1 VGRLTEYLNTDINHN
16 RTIDMNGL
24 RYFKAVVFVACFS
37 AIAPATLTAQDP
49 AASETAKL
57 VAVLNSADA
66 SIFDKAKAC
75 QRLALVGDESA
86 VPALAGLLT
95 DEKLSAYARE
105 ALEGIPA
112 AACDAA
118 LREALTRLEGERLIG
133 VLGSIGAR
141 RDVEAID
148 AVGEMLSSDDAATAA
163 AAARALGHIG
173 TPATADI
180 LLKTLSDAT
189 PESGPAL
196 GKACLI
202 CALKLTK
209 QNETDKAVALC
220 DALRNAQVPQHVK
233 LAATRNAIA
242 ALGEDGLSRL
252 AELLASEDESQFRI
266 ALHVAR
272 QLGDDVD
279 ASSVLVAGLKGQSTA
294 RQALTLIALGDLGD
308 AASLP
313 TVLEVATG
321 GEGEAR
327 IEAILALAQLGDAT
341 AVPVLLAAAT
351 QSDDRIAGAA
361 KSTLAVLDAGDI
373 NAAIVEMLVSTDTAT
388 CQMAIDM
395 TAQRRIASAAPALL
409 KLTQGNN
416 ATLRTSAIKALGSTA
431 RLEDLTDF
439 IALAI
444 ASQQSDDAATVA
456 AALKSACV
464 RMPQEACARKLAAA
478 MPSASTATRIFLLDQ
493 LASVGGP
500 TALKMVVSA
509 AKSNDDA
516 AQDAGTR
523 LLGKWLTADAAPA
536 MLDLA
541 KTLPEGKYQI
551 RALRGYVRIA
561 RQLNMTPE
569 ERITVCRNTLAIAER
584 SDDRALVFEVIRRYP
599 TGDGLTLAA
608 SLLDEADLKQ
618 QACATIVEIAD
629 RVAMSAPE
637 ATEKA
642 LTQVL
647 ETATDAA
654 VNASAEKS
662 LVIAREGVRLKKEE
676 AQFTSVFDGKT
687 LNGWTQPGKVYRVEE
702 GAIVGGSLEK
712 AIGGGNDY
720 IALDGEHGDFELR
733 LEARIKGPGSPN
745 GGIYLR
751 SSRTAGVGYQADL
764 GSAYYGCLYDEVRR
778 NRMLAY
784 ANPKQ
789 EIETG
794 QWIGYRIR
802 CEGPRIRIWINGTQ
816 TVDYTEKEPG
826 IATTGAIGFQSHANH
841 ASETWYR
848 NIRVRRLDEN
858 KLEVKSVV
866 EPKPQPTPT
875 PDEGEFTSLFDGKTF
890 AGWQGDMEFWRIENG
905 AITGGTLTEK
915 VACNQY
921 LQTTKEYGDFELRLE
936 FKLVGVEATNGG
948 VDIRAAQMPNS
959 HEMIGYQADLG
970 NGWWGCLYEHG
981 RGRNL
986 LAGPEEDQR
995 AKPVRLNEWNDYRI
1009 RCEGNRVQFWIN
1021 EIRTV
1026 DYTEQDP
1033 DIPRKGIIALQVHDN
1048 LAMEAWYRNLRI
1060 KEL

>member
-1 VGRLTEYLNTDINHN
+1 
-16 RTIDMNGL
+16 MNLL
-24 RYFKAVVFVACFS
+24 RYFKAIIVVACLLAIVPTTLS
-37 AIAPATLTAQDP
+37 AQEAAT
-49 AASETAKL
+49 SETAKL
-57 VAVLNSADA
+57 VAVLNSAD
-66 SIFDKAKAC
+66 SPIFDKAKAC
-75 QRLALVGDESA
+75 QRLVLVGDERA
-86 VPALAGLLT
+86 VPTLAGLLT

-105 ALEGIPA
+105 ALEGIPGPA
-112 AACDAA
+112 PDAA
-118 LREALTRLEGERLIG
+118 LREALARLEGERLIG

-148 AVGEMLSSDDAATAA
+148 AIAKLLESDDTATAA

-180 LLKTLSDAT
+180 LLKTLADAT

-209 QNETDKAVALC
+209 QGETAKAVALC
-220 DALRNAQVPQHVK
+220 DALQNAPVPQHTK

-252 AELLASEDESQFRI
+252 AGLLDSEDDSQFRV

-308 AASLP
+308 ATSLP
-313 TVLEVATG
+313 TVLEMAKT

-327 IEAILALAQLGDAT
+327 AEAILALAQLGDAT

-351 QSDDRIAGAA
+351 QSDERIAGAA
-361 KSTLAVLDAGDI
+361 RSTLAVLDAGDI
-373 NAAIVEMLVSTDTAT
+373 NAAIVEMLASNDTPA

-395 TAQRRIASAAPALL
+395 AAQRKIASAAPALL
-409 KLTQGNN
+409 KLAQGRN
-416 ATLRTSAIKALGSTA
+416 ATLRPSAIKALGSTA

-444 ASQQSDDAATVA
+444 ASQKSDDAAMVA
-456 AALKSACV
+456 ASLKSACV
-464 RMPQEACARKLAAA
+464 RMPQEACARKLAGA
-478 MPSASTATRIFLLDQ
+478 MSGASTATRIVLLDQ

-509 AKSNDDA
+509 AKSTNDA
-516 AQDAGTR
+516 ARDAGTR

-536 MLDLA
+536 LLDLA
-541 KTLPEGKYQI
+541 KTLPKGKYQI

-569 ERITVCRNTLAIAER
+569 ARIVVCRNMLAIATR
-584 SDDRALVFEVIRRYP
+584 SEDRGLVFEVVRRYP
-599 TGDGLTLAA
+599 TADGLTLAA

-629 RVAMSAPE
+629 RVSMSEPE

-642 LTQVL
+642 LAQVL
-647 ETATDAA
+647 QLSSDAA
-654 VNASAEKS
+654 VKASAEKS
-662 LVIAREGVRLKKEE
+662 LIIAREGVRLKKEE

-687 LNGWTQPGKVYRVEE
+687 FDGWTQSGKVFRVEE

-712 AIGGGNDY
+712 VIGRGNDY
-720 IALDGEHGDFELR
+720 IALDGEYGDFELR
-733 LEARIKGPGSPN
+733 LEARIKGTDFPN

-778 NRMLAY
+778 GRMLAY

-794 QWIGYRIR
+794 QWIAYRIR

-848 NIRVRRLDEN
+848 NIRVRKLDDSASE
-858 KLEVKSVV
+858 V
-866 EPKPQPTPT
+866 EPAAQSEPTPAPTPT
-875 PDEGEFTSLFDGKTF
+875 PDEKEFTSLFDGKTF
-890 AGWQGDMEFWRIENG
+890 AGWEGNLEAFRIEDG
-905 AITGGTLTEK
+905 AIVGGSMTK
-915 VACNQY
+915 PIPRNDY
-921 LQTTKEYGDFELRLE
+921 LCSKKTYADFELRLK
-936 FKLVGVEATNGG
+936 FKVLGEGANAGIQ
-948 VDIRAAQMPNS
+948 IRSERVPNS
-959 HEMIGYQADLG
+959 NEMIGYQADLG
-970 NGWWGCLYEHG
+970 DSWWGCLYDERRHKLLTG
-981 RGRNL
+981 PPAEQQSKIIRRG
-986 LAGPEEDQR
+986 DW
-995 AKPVRLNEWNDYRI
+995 NEYVI
-1009 RCEGNRVQFWIN
+1009 RCQGRRVQLSIN
-1021 EIRTV
+1021 GHQTV
-1026 DYTEQDP
+1026 DYTEP
-1033 DIPRKGIIALQVHDN
+1033 DESIPQVGVIGLQIHVGRPS
-1048 LAMEAWYRNLRI
+1048 EAWYKDI
-1060 KEL
+1060 ELAKLPPVN